1 MLKSKDFNGFVSS
14 VPATMEKIAETTPV
28 CVLKH
33 VVSLQT
39 MQMMLE
45 GEITKL
51 AARMNVA
58 HNMNSSQIIFTAE
71 TLLEDFKFCS
81 LEDFI
86 FVFKQMAK
94 GAYGST
100 YHELDT
106 AVISICMQEHL
117 EQKAYYQER
126 NNTMAESSD
135 QIPDVDY
142 QAFKQRRAMEVIRDK
157 EGKEDALKAERERQL
172 KDLKYQEERLKYKP
186 DEEKGRE
193 ILLRQQWRREC
204 FDYRTGDK
212 KDNWLPFEQWK
223 IKKTNEN
230 EKMVADVWR
239 TMNSG
244 RLDART

>member
-1 MLKSKDFNGFVSS
+1 MENKTDLVKKNSTPPALLELTKSVGVQMLQSKDFNGFVSS

-33 VVSLQT
+33 VVRIQT

-58 HNMNSSQIIFTAE
+58 HNMNSSQIIFTAK

-126 NNTMAESSD
+126 NNTMAESSEPIQD
-135 QIPDVDY
+135 IDY
-142 QAFKQRRAMEVIRDK
+142 EAFKIKRNAMQQKEQEDK
-157 EGKEDALKAERERQL
+157 EADFNRKKMEANKELEYMKA
-172 KDLKYQEERLKYKP
+172 KASYKP
-186 DEEKGRE
+186 DEEKAKQ
-193 ILLRQQWRREC
+193 ILLKQAWMREC
-204 FDYRTGDK
+204 FNPLTGKPNDK
-212 KDNWLPFEQWK
+212 WVEFEK
-223 IKKTNEN
+223 F
-230 EKMVADVWR
+230 
-239 TMNSG
+239 
-244 RLDART
+244 

>member
-1 MLKSKDFNGFVSS
+1 MLQSKDFNGFVSS

-33 VVSLQT
+33 VVSPQT

-86 FVFKQMAK
+86 FVFKQIAK

-117 EQKAYYQER
+117 ERKAYYQER

-142 QAFKQRRAMEVIRDK
+142 QAFKERRKMEVVDNSTFEQRRDK
-157 EGKEDALKAERERQL
+157 QL
-172 KDLKYQEERLKYKP
+172 KDLQYTPPNEDYLKQVELKREWGRLFHDLYTGNKTNDWIPFEEWI
-186 DEEKGRE
+186 KGRQ
-193 ILLRQQWRREC
+193 L
-204 FDYRTGDK
+204 
-212 KDNWLPFEQWK
+212 
-223 IKKTNEN
+223 
-230 EKMVADVWR
+230 
-239 TMNSG
+239 
-244 RLDART
+244 